1 MNSLTGLK
9 VLLVASV
16 LILVAPAI
24 AGTTKTAL
32 TTEGAESEETTF
44 GDLTTDAL
52 ADAAGT
58 NVALAPAV
66 SFRSGSIAP
75 GDVTVADVSGL
86 LFSPEEKWAVLQ
98 LTGAQIRAA
107 LERSVSFAPTPRTF
121 FLQVSGLTVVYDPGG
136 TRGRKV
142 KSVSVGFQELNDA
155 AKYEVAMPESL
166 ADGGAGYF
174 TIFGDAAKVRSGNK
188 GLAAVVTDYVT
199 AQGSVSYT
207 GQGRIVVGG

>member
-1 MNSLTGLK
+1 MNSLTGLT
-9 VLLVASV
+9 VLLAASA
-16 LILVAPAI
+16 LIVSAPVM

-32 TTEGAESEETTF
+32 TTEGAEAEETTF

-52 ADAAGT
+52 ADAAAT

-66 SFRSGSIAP
+66 SFRTGTIGP
-75 GDVTVADVSGL
+75 GAVTSADVAGL
-86 LFSPEEKWAVLQ
+86 LYSPEEKWAVLE

-107 LERSVSFAPTPRTF
+107 LERSVSFSPTPRTF

-142 KSVSVGFQELNDA
+142 KSVSLGFQELDDA

-188 GLAAVVTDYVT
+188 GLAEVVTDYVN